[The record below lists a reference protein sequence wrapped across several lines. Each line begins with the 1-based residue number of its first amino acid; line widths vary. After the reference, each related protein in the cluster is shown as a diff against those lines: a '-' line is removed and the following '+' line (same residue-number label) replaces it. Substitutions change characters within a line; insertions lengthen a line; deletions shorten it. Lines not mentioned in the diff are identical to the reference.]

1 VATRVGRILAAMA
14 RARRAKLPLET
25 WVPTEEESRAIADGT
40 LIVIGLAGCPIYI
53 DLRGE
58 EPP

>member
-1 VATRVGRILAAMA
+1 VGRILAAMA